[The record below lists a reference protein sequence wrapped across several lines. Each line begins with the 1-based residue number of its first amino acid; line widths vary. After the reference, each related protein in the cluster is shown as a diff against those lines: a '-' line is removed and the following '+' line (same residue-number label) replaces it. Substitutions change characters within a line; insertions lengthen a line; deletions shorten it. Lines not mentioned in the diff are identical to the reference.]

1 MHKFF
6 MERSA
11 SLWTAAFC
19 IVAGVILVLYP
30 VAVSNMF
37 VTALAIGALVY
48 GLIHLFRYI
57 QGRRAGI
64 SLTGDLFLTV
74 VAGGFALFALVSPQS
89 ILAILP
95 LALGC
100 MLLVDCVGK
109 LPLAVA
115 AFRGGYPGRGLFVLS
130 AMLPG
135 LLGLVILINPFSTA
149 RLMVVAFG
157 VSLIVDG
164 MGELMTVLLQKRRK
178 D

>member
-1 MHKFF
+1 M
-6 MERSA
+6 
-11 SLWTAAFC
+11 
-19 IVAGVILVLYP
+19 
-30 VAVSNMF
+30 
-37 VTALAIGALVY
+37 
-48 GLIHLFRYI
+48 
-57 QGRRAGI
+57 
-64 SLTGDLFLTV
+64 
-74 VAGGFALFALVSPQS
+74 SPQS

-109 LPLAVA
+109 LPLAVV

-130 AMLPG
+130 ALLPG